1 MTKRI
6 EQSRRHGHYDPR
18 WTDRLQLV
26 TENHPAV
33 VNEPEVLTELLP
45 VPRLK
50 LVGGS
55 AIEKDAAIA
64 ATPW

>member
-1 MTKRI
+1 MSKRI

-18 WTDRLQLV
+18 WTNRLQLV

-33 VNEPEVLTELLP
+33 VNEPEVLTELP

>member
-18 WTDRLQLV
+18 WTNRLHV
-26 TENHPAV
+26 VGENDPSV
-33 VNEPEVLTELLP
+33 VNEPDVLTDLP
-45 VPRLK
+45 LPHLT
-50 LVGGS
+50 LVEGS
-55 AIEKDAAIA
+55 AIGEDAAIA

>member
-18 WTDRLQLV
+18 WTNRLQLV

-33 VNEPEVLTELLP
+33 VNELEVLTELP